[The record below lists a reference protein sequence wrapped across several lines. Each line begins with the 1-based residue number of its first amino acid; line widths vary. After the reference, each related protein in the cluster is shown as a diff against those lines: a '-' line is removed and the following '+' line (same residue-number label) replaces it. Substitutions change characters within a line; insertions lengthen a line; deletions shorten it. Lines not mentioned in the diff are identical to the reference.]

1 MIELLDRIR
10 GGGGGGDGMC
20 KGDVLL
26 EAVAKVEEG
35 WLTREEVRGTILK
48 MFWYTSL
55 FLLSIAAT
63 MSGMD
68 RRAKTKRLI
77 KVRIAYR
84 LADDVVV
91 VECDFG
97 C

>member
-20 KGDVLL
+20 EGDVPL
-26 EAVAKVEEG
+26 EAVARVEEG
-35 WLTREEVRGTILK
+35 WLAREEVGEEVRGTILK
-48 MFWYTSL
+48 MFWHTSL

-63 MSGMD
+63 VYAGWRGSVG
-68 RRAKTKRLI
+68 
-77 KVRIAYR
+77 
-84 LADDVVV
+84 
-91 VECDFG
+91 G